1 TRDGGGPSVT
11 RGPRTFT
18 LPAGASRQVTVTQRV
33 PQGAPEGA
41 YAFTVSLGDFPG
53 DAFASDGFPV
63 TVAAEFA
70 EALAAAHPAQYVLE
84 QSAPN
89 PARGQASIRY
99 SLPEAVHVTLR
110 VYNALG
116 QEVAVLAEAE
126 QAAGRH
132 EVVFDAADLP
142 AGVYFYRLEAGA

>member
-1 TRDGGGPSVT
+1 VTVAPGGSFGFTLQIANTGGEAVTFDLWAEGTRDGGGPSVT

-53 DAFASDGFPV
+53 AAFASGGFPV

-70 EALAAAHPAQYVLE
+70 EALAPAHPAQYVLE
-84 QSAPN
+84 QS
-89 PARGQASIRY
+89 
-99 SLPEAVHVTLR
+99 
-110 VYNALG
+110 
-116 QEVAVLAEAE
+116 
-126 QAAGRH
+126 
-132 EVVFDAADLP
+132 
-142 AGVYFYRLEAGA
+142 